1 MRYKNNIN
9 LININYMQKMYSG
22 TSRKERVNE
31 NLVPKEDTIRFLLD
45 YSKALSVIDYNKLKF
60 EALLN

>member
-1 MRYKNNIN
+1 
-9 LININYMQKMYSG
+9 MYSG
-22 TSRKERVNE
+22 ISRSEHVNE
-31 NLVPKEDTIRFLLD
+31 NLVPKEETVRFLLN

>member
-1 MRYKNNIN
+1 MEKIYSNI
-9 LININYMQKMYSG
+9 
-22 TSRKERVNE
+22 SRKND
-31 NLVPKEDTIRFLLD
+31 NLKPKDETISFLLN

>member
-1 MRYKNNIN
+1 
-9 LININYMQKMYSG
+9 MQKMYSE
-22 TSRKERVNE
+22 SRADRVNKK
-31 NLVPKEDTIRFLLD
+31 LAPKEETIRFLLD